1 MKLDVN
7 ALRYLS
13 KDEYRALQAIEL
25 GQKNVS
31 PSLCCLAGGNQER
44 LREVPSLNACM
55 ICSTTSFLYP

>member
-13 KDEYRALQAIEL
+13 KEEYRVLQAIEL

-31 PSLCCLAGGNQER
+31 YGLQCLANGIRKHLCDHG
-44 LREVPSLNACM
+44 P
-55 ICSTTSFLYP
+55 